1 MAKKQPYIHIDEFL
15 IRKHTNANTDLLE
28 EMNLKL
34 LQGHH
39 LGIIEQSAQGAYLLW
54 DYFLGINDKYFTKG
68 NIIIGDEINIASLS
82 PAKRKKY
89 ITQHISMVFS
99 YHPTVFNLN
108 QKIGKQIRAFL
119 TNKQQNPTQIEE
131 IIQTIFKILKI
142 TDYQKVLN
150 AYPAQLSNLIKYKIY
165 LTLNFVY
172 QPKMVL
178 LKQPL
183 KNLMPHE
190 QMEIVLLLQQ
200 LKSNEMVVL
209 LFDSHADCAGK
220 ICNQISFF
228 HEGKLIEADT
238 ADKMLS
244 FPSHPYS
251 KALIKAS
258 LFCKKRNNYV
268 QPMPTDIISNIKQ
281 EQ

>member
-1 MAKKQPYIHIDEFL
+1 MAKRQPYIQINEFL
-15 IRKHTNANTDLLE
+15 IRRHSQSNSDLLE
-28 EMNLKL
+28 EVNLKL
-34 LQGHH
+34 LPGHH
-39 LGIIEQSAQGAYLLW
+39 LGMIEQSAQGAYLLW
-54 DYFLGINDKYFTKG
+54 DYFLGQRNKYVTKG
-68 NIIIGDEINIASLS
+68 NIILGEQINITFLS
-82 PAKRKKY
+82 STKRKKY
-89 ITQHISMVFS
+89 ITQNISMVFS
-99 YHPTVFNLN
+99 YHHTVFNPR
-108 QKIGKQIRAFL
+108 QKIGKQIRLFL
-119 TNKQQNPTQIEE
+119 ANKQQNPTQIEAL
-131 IIQTIFKILKI
+131 IQTLFAVLKI
-142 TDYQKVLN
+142 TNYQTVLN
-150 AYPAQLSNLIKYKIY
+150 AYPEQLSNLINYKIY
-165 LTLNFVY
+165 LTLNFIY

-200 LKSNEMVVL
+200 LKTNDMVVL
-209 LFDSHADCAGK
+209 LFDSHTDCAGK

-258 LFCKKRNNYV
+258 FFCKKRNNYV
-268 QPMPTDIISNIKQ
+268 QPMPTDIISNIKR